1 MQINELFSIN
11 KVISKLKNCH
21 KNIIENYDITSTTIT
36 EAFNYWQD
44 YVIKNKSYD
53 EKDIEIFSK
62 AALTSP
68 DDSFI
73 NMDEKTLMDYKDI
86 ICSEIISLSDTVVKY
101 MDI

>member
-1 MQINELFSIN
+1 LFY
-11 KVISKLKNCH
+11 ISKGIILK
-21 KNIIENYDITSTTIT
+21 KEVFK
-36 EAFNYWQD
+36 AP
-44 YVIKNKSYD
+44 NK
-53 EKDIEIFSK
+53 KDIEIFSK